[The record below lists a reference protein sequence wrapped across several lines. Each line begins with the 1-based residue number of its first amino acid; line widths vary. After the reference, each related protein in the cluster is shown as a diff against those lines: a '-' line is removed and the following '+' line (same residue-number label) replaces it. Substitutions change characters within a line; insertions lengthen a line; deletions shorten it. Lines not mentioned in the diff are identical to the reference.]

1 MSQDPS
7 QPTQSETMRPPGKG
21 RGRLLNQSFIGG
33 LCLLGLAGS
42 AFLAMGDLASGSLR
56 AMGPG
61 GMPRGTAWLI
71 AVIGAGM
78 VVAGIFRGGEAIPRI
93 SVRGPVI
100 IMLALVV
107 FAFTIRPTPIG
118 SFTTPG
124 IGIVGAGPLAV
135 LIAGF
140 AERDRDWLDLAILAA
155 ALTAFCIL
163 LFGYL
168 LNLPMPAFPV
178 SWLKYFPGWSQR
190 QVMLLVSGALLIV
203 ALALYLVRR
212 RRGGNA

>member
-1 MSQDPS
+1 MSQDPV
-7 QPTQSETMRPPGKG
+7 QPIQPETLSPAGNG
-21 RGRLLNQSFIGG
+21 GSRLLNQNFIGG
-33 LCLLGLAGS
+33 LCLLGLAGG
-42 AFLAMGDLASGSLR
+42 ALLAMGDLSSGTLR

-61 GMPRGTAWLI
+61 GMPRGMAWLI
-71 AVIGAGM
+71 AVIGTGM
-78 VVAGIFRGGEAIPRI
+78 VVTGIFRGGEPIPRI
-93 SVRGPVI
+93 ALRGPCI
-100 IMLALVV
+100 IMLALIV
-107 FAFTIRPTPIG
+107 FALTIRPTPIG

-140 AERDRDWLDLAILAA
+140 AERERDWLDLAILAA

-178 SWLKYFPGWSQR
+178 SWLKYFPGWNQR
-190 QVMLLVSGALLIV
+190 QVMLLVSGVLLVV
-203 ALALYLVRR
+203 ALALFLVRL